1 MIKEKIN
8 FKHKIGDKTRDMK
21 FETFHRPTNK
31 FDNIIEI
38 GNFLKN
44 YQYSL
49 QSKKNWIITMEK
61 FKNTSLNLL
70 KNSFLNGLIADATD
84 SIQTTTG

>member
-8 FKHKIGDKTRDMK
+8 FKHKIGDKIRDMK

-31 FDNIIEI
+31 FENIIEI

-49 QSKKNWIITMEK
+49 QSKKKIE
-61 FKNTSLNLL
+61 
-70 KNSFLNGLIADATD
+70 
-84 SIQTTTG
+84 